1 MFKNSIPLSDKF
13 EFSFR
18 QLAQRWPSFDSISL
32 DTLTLTCSGDFKKI
46 TQPLKKLFRPIR
58 MCDSVGLKVQCRM
71 IFHSLLFKADI
82 RYNLEILEMDANSE
96 RPLNLSQTI
105 MDNVGSKK
113 LIIDNAKSDIPT
125 LRQDENLVK
134 VSLLH
139 KIILLYV
146 EQMLANVHQ
155 HTRNNAQMKFSDFLR
170 ELQVSSKLEV

>member
-1 MFKNSIPLSDKF
+1 
-13 EFSFR
+13 
-18 QLAQRWPSFDSISL
+18 
-32 DTLTLTCSGDFKKI
+32 
-46 TQPLKKLFRPIR
+46 
-58 MCDSVGLKVQCRM
+58 
-71 IFHSLLFKADI
+71 
-82 RYNLEILEMDANSE
+82 MDANSE
-96 RPLNLSQTI
+96 RTLNLSQTI

-134 VSLLH
+134 VSLQH